1 MNREDLRR
9 PEDAISACPLC
20 LLWQARVHT
29 VPGAVLAP
37 NRLAIRTAI
46 STRRPPL
53 KIYFGLKLPC
63 ILIKDQVYIK
73 NR

>member
-9 PEDAISACPLC
+9 PEDAISACRLC
-20 LLWQARVHT
+20 SLWQARVRT
-29 VPGAVLAP
+29 VPGAGSVL
-37 NRLAIRTAI
+37 NRLILRTAI

-53 KIYFGLKLPC
+53 KIYFGLKLPG